1 MQINSGVK
9 KFFLNLVFFL
19 FVSFIYSQSE
29 FYGNVFNIE
38 ETNFDMKTIE
48 SEREKYESVQI
59 SGIIKSSCPM
69 KGCWMEI
76 ETDDKNIFVKFKD
89 YSFFVPTK
97 GIKGKRAT
105 IRGNLFFDTLSV
117 AEQKHYAHD
126 AGKSHDEINK
136 INKIKVVTTAI
147 AEGVLIED

>member
-1 MQINSGVK
+1 MQINSGGK

-48 SEREKYESVQI
+48 SESEKYESVQI

-76 ETDDKNIFVKFKD
+76 ETNDETVFVKFKD
-89 YSFFVPTK
+89 YSFFVPVR
-97 GIKGKRAT
+97 GIKDKKAT
-105 IRGNLFFDTLSV
+105 IRGDIFFDTLSV
-117 AEQKHYAHD
+117 AEQKHYAYD
-126 AGKSHDEINK
+126 AGKSSEEISNINK
-136 INKIKVVTTAI
+136 PKVIVTAI

>member
-1 MQINSGVK
+1 MK

-48 SEREKYESVQI
+48 SESEKYESVQI

-76 ETDDKNIFVKFKD
+76 ETNDETVFVKFKD
-89 YSFFVPTK
+89 YSFFVPTR
-97 GIKGKRAT
+97 GIKDKKAT
-105 IRGNLFFDTLSV
+105 IRGDIFFDTLSV
-117 AEQKHYAHD
+117 AEQKHYAYD
-126 AGKSHDEINK
+126 AGKSPEEISNINK
-136 INKIKVVTTAI
+136 PKVIVTAI